1 MPTFMENA
9 HPSYALSVSYITH
22 TLGQVRAKKLCP
34 HLTPM
39 CRLFLVGRAKERF
52 KDFQKLHT

>member
-1 MPTFMENA
+1 MENG
-9 HPSYALSVSYITH
+9 HPSYALSVSYVTH
-22 TLGQVRAKKLCP
+22 TLGQVQAKKLCP

-39 CRLFLVGRAKERF
+39 CKLFLVGTRAKERF

>member
-1 MPTFMENA
+1 MCTFMENA
-9 HPSYALSVSYITH
+9 HPSYAHSASYVTH
-22 TLGQVRAKKLCP
+22 TLGQAQAKKLCS

-39 CRLFLVGRAKERF
+39 GRAKEQF